1 MHVSCIMCIFGPMV
15 MLKAMLV
22 AIGGS
27 VLEME
32 LVWYGDVALN
42 DLAQGCNALSTDGQ
56 EPSPCDW
63 RKLCHVGSLLFL
75 V

>member
-1 MHVSCIMCIFGPMV
+1 
-15 MLKAMLV
+15 MLV

-27 VLEME
+27 VLEMK

-42 DLAQGCNALSTDGQ
+42 ELAQGSKALSADGQ
-56 EPSPCDW
+56 EPSPCDR